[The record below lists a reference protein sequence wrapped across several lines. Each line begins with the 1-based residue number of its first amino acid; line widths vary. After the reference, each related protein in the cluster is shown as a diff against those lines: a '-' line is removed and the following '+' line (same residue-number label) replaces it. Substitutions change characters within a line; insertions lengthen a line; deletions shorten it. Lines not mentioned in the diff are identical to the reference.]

1 MIIIWK
7 KPSSPPHFLPVSQAV
22 LCPDRRQGRH
32 IGLCVSRLYRHC
44 RSLPCVNHHDL
55 FLGLTAFGPPAQ
67 GPPTSTPCLSSL
79 THCCMRLFLESGA
92 QPTNTLPCNP
102 PHLTP
107 RLPLPILGR
116 YSLGFPHLPPDFVIF
131 LLHFCII
138 SIMLS
143 LIISLSSFTL
153 F

>member
-7 KPSSPPHFLPVSQAV
+7 KPSSPPHFLPVSQTV
-22 LCPDRRQGRH
+22 LCPDRKQGRH
-32 IGLCVSRLYRHC
+32 TGLCPTSLSTLPVTASC
-44 RSLPCVNHHDL
+44 QSSRSLSW
-55 FLGLTAFGPPAQ
+55 TAFGPPAQ
-67 GPPTSTPCLSSL
+67 GAPTSTPCLSSL
-79 THCCMRLFLESGA
+79 TCCCMRLFLESGA

-107 RLPLPILGR
+107 WLPLPTLGR

-131 LLHFCII
+131 LLRFCII